1 MFNAR
6 HLDYFSSRFILSG
19 NDPGLLDRMS
29 ILRRGPRTHYL
40 MCATSGILSW
50 SNQILPIGH
59 SIIVQFLKLINVNVV
74 NTAVIIIIFA
84 TTTWRGWGFVLI
96 TGVKKTS
103 TARIATIFFQHFY
116 SSRYLFFRHLNCTDS
131 KSVISKWRF
140 LLIWR
145 ECVRDP
151 MWASAVKHQ
160 QNSSHSSHL
169 TRKAQLRV
177 FSLQKYIEWRL
188 VVNWSTLG

>member
-1 MFNAR
+1 MF
-6 HLDYFSSRFILSG
+6 SG
-19 NDPGLLDRMS
+19 NYPGLLDRMT
-29 ILRRGPRTHYL
+29 ILRRGPRTHYYL

-84 TTTWRGWGFVLI
+84 STTWRGWGFVLI
-96 TGVKKTS
+96 ITGVEITS

-116 SSRYLFFRHLNCTDS
+116 SHLFFRHLNCTES

-140 LLIWR
+140 EVQIFAWLIWR

-151 MWASAVKHQ
+151 MWALSFCGTTPTKLH
-160 QNSSHSSHL
+160 SHSSHL

-177 FSLQKYIEWRL
+177 FSLQKYMEWRL
-188 VVNWSTLG
+188 VVKWSTLG

>member
-1 MFNAR
+1 MT
-6 HLDYFSSRFILSG
+6 
-19 NDPGLLDRMS
+19 
-29 ILRRGPRTHYL
+29 ILRRGPRTHYHL

-84 TTTWRGWGFVLI
+84 STTWRGWGFVLI
-96 TGVKKTS
+96 ITGVEITS

-116 SSRYLFFRHLNCTDS
+116 LHLFFRHLNCTES
-131 KSVISKWRF
+131 KSVVISKWRF
-140 LLIWR
+140 EVQIFVDLERMRQRSNVSSTELLR
-145 ECVRDP
+145 YNTP
-151 MWASAVKHQ
+151 TKLH
-160 QNSSHSSHL
+160 SHSSHL

-177 FSLQKYIEWRL
+177 FSLQKYMEWRL
-188 VVNWSTLG
+188 VVKWSTLG